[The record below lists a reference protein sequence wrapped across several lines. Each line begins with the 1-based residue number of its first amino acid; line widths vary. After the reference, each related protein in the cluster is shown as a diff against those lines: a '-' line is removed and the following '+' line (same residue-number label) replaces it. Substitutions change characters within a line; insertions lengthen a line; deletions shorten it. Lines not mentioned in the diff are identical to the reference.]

1 MNIHSLLLLAYFGT
15 FFWSIASAQETD
27 LSEVDRILSEINVDS
42 PDGEP
47 AATGDSNEAPDTAPM
62 DGSEP
67 SPEREEAAPSGQAPA
82 DTSADSSVV
91 TADPRSVP
99 AINLEEAMDV
109 EGLEIQGGEDIN
121 RGLITLVYK
130 EVKLADM
137 VRIFA
142 QTSGANIIIPEG
154 LDELVSGNLNDV
166 YWREALDVILGDKGY
181 TLVERKSGIF
191 TINSV
196 EDMALEPL
204 TSESIDLQYIT
215 ADAALPAIQS
225 MIVTTNAKVIPIPQT
240 NVLIVSETPQR
251 MQEIKRVLQLVDR
264 PRRQVFIEAKF
275 VELND
280 TAIKDL
286 GINWEVLQNYRIGI
300 QQGEDGLVQYTRT
313 NNQLDQDA
321 QGFVTSRSSGRTR
334 LADPLNPDEESEAEF
349 SNSSKFDALVQGRN
363 FEDFDVE
370 AGTLGTVPRMQEEV
384 IRSAVLSA
392 SEFAVTLSAL
402 QQLDGVRIVS
412 NPKMLVANGQ
422 TARIHVGRSEPNIRA
437 IPQGENATTFAYV
450 LDGYIETG
458 VKLEVT
464 PTISTDRNIT
474 VAIIPE
480 LSSIFGQKSVG
491 EAGTSFPI
499 LDIRTIDT
507 EFAVESGKTVA
518 IGGLTRGRDSEVV
531 RKIPLLGDLP
541 IIGKYL
547 FRHTRTE
554 NVQEEVMIFV
564 SVDSVESDGLRDQDR
579 QGIPE
584 HGRLI
589 HTWLDHQRLEKE
601 AKAAG
606 VVLEE

>member
-1 MNIHSLLLLAYFGT
+1 MKKYSILLMAFLLS
-15 FFWSIASAQETD
+15 SIQPFAHAQDTD
-27 LSEVDRILSEINVDS
+27 LSEVDRILSEIETETM
-42 PDGEP
+42 EP
-47 AATGDSNEAPDTAPM
+47 ETM
-62 DGSEP
+62 EP
-67 SPEREEAAPSGQAPA
+67 PEEAAETDESKGSPENGVVSDTETVTEDPVMEDPETEPSAPTRT
-82 DTSADSSVV
+82 DPSSI
-91 TADPRSVP
+91 P
-99 AINLEEAMDV
+99 AITLEEAIDV
-109 EGLEIQGGEDIN
+109 DGLEITGGEDIN

-154 LDELVSGNLNDV
+154 LDEPVSGNLNDV
-166 YWREALDVILGDKGY
+166 YWREALDVILSDKGY
-181 TLVERKSGIF
+181 ALVERKSGIF

-196 EDMALEPL
+196 DDMALEPL
-204 TSESIDLQYIT
+204 TTESIDLQYIT
-215 ADAALPAIQS
+215 SEAALPAVQS
-225 MIVTTNAKVIPIPQT
+225 MIVTSNAKVTPIPQT

-251 MQEIKRVLQLVDR
+251 LQEIKRVLQIVDR

-280 TAIKDL
+280 SAIKDL
-286 GINWEVLQNYRIGI
+286 GINWEVLQNYRIGV
-300 QQGEDGLVQYTRT
+300 QQGPDGLVQYSRT
-313 NNQLDQDA
+313 DSRMSQDA
-321 QGFVTSRSSGRTR
+321 QALVTGRSSGSARIS
-334 LADPLNPDEESEAEF
+334 DPLNPDDESRANF
-349 SNSSKFDALVQGRN
+349 SNNSQFDALVQGKN
-363 FEDFDVE
+363 FDSFDSE
-370 AGTLGTVPRMQEEV
+370 AGTIATIPSMKQDV

-392 SEFAVTLSAL
+392 SEFAITLSAL

-437 IPQGENATTFAYV
+437 IPQGENANTFAYV

-474 VAIIPE
+474 VKIIPE
-480 LSSIFGQKSVG
+480 LSSIFGQKIVG

-499 LDIRTIDT
+499 LDVRTIDT

-531 RKIPLLGDLP
+531 KKIPLLGDLP
-541 IIGKYL
+541 IIGRYL
-547 FRHTRTE
+547 FSHTRTE
-554 NVQEEVMIFV
+554 QVQEEVMIFV
-564 SVDSVESDGLRDQDR
+564 SVDTVETDHLTDR

-584 HGRLI
+584 QGKLI
-589 HTWLDHQRLEKE
+589 HTWLDHQKIERE

-606 VVLEE
+606 IVLED